1 MEDALIVNLSLGG
14 GQQGGDDA
22 ALFGVF
28 DGHGGREVAEFC
40 AREIEAILQGLES
53 FQRQEYETALRE
65 CFIELDTQ
73 LSQLEGQNKIVQ
85 ISREIQEE

>member
-1 MEDALIVNLSLGG
+1 MEDALIVNLSMG
-14 GQQGGDDA
+14 QGGDA

-40 AREIEAILQGLES
+40 AREIETILQGLES

-73 LSQLEGQNKIVQ
+73 LGQLEGQNKIV
-85 ISREIQEE
+85 